1 MLRDSEEA
9 TAWLRMADPMKNW
22 SDWPLALDKPS
33 LLSSGTVQTLELV
46 EKADDGKLAH
56 DVDDLSAIFEG
67 LVDGADITLPCD
79 DMEEVA
85 ASEDA
90 WIDSLEDDVM
100 NVNELSAAFDALV
113 EEQQEDSSSDEDED
127 MEEAEA
133 PVKIIPSAPV
143 WATQFPL
150 DPRSCIRTPVF
161 KNLDSRIPRAQ
172 VPRMDLS
179 FSSNGAAVKTV
190 GALGPRQSVQSM
202 SPKHTKAK
210 VAAYHHDPKTCWI
223 CKSSKTPEKKRALHR
238 YHEKRTRRNW
248 KRGPRYSGRS
258 NVATSRTSM
267 DAVDG
272 FCLEALPMISTALK
286 KSSSK
291 FLNDKKKKLLAFK
304 STTNA
309 NDSMAKSYLEKFS
322 WDLMRAVDEFFANGG
337 ESLTPVKKSTIS
349 MDTVNAWFD
358 SYL

>member
-133 PVKIIPSAPV
+133 PVKIIPSVPV

-190 GALGPRQSVQSM
+190 GALGARQSVQSM

-258 NVATSRTSM
+258 NVATSR
-267 DAVDG
+267 V
-272 FCLEALPMISTALK
+272 
-286 KSSSK
+286 
-291 FLNDKKKKLLAFK
+291 
-304 STTNA
+304 
-309 NDSMAKSYLEKFS
+309 
-322 WDLMRAVDEFFANGG
+322 RNGG
-337 ESLTPVKKSTIS
+337 RFICTTRWI
-349 MDTVNAWFD
+349 
-358 SYL
+358 